1 MVLMPSWD
9 LMTWKEFESFID
21 NSTVAIL
28 PVGSVEQHGPHL
40 PLGLDYLIVD
50 ELCRR
55 LVVRAEGEGLKVVKL
70 PPIPYGLSAMWLGN
84 PGTIDISSN
93 SFINYV
99 YDVLKSVVRWGI
111 TKLVVLNGHAG
122 NSDALRLVASNLVK
136 DLSSNY
142 VVVVTSWWELV
153 GDVINEVFE
162 SKFFHADEVETSVAL
177 ALGVRVV
184 EVGVKGSEIFRR
196 YDDFWHSLDL
206 SRRPKIYVYRF
217 EGVRRE
223 PGSFGTPEKASYEKG
238 LKIVNTVVDRLL
250 KLIKELIEGKV

>member
-1 MVLMPSWD
+1 MPLWD
-9 LMTWKEFESFID
+9 LMTWKEFEVYVD
-21 NSTVAIL
+21 ESTVAIL
-28 PVGSVEQHGPHL
+28 PVGSVEQHGLHL

-55 LVVRAEGEGLKVVKL
+55 LVVRAEKEGFKVVKL

-99 YDVLKSVVRWGI
+99 YDVLRSVMRWGI
-111 TKLVVLNGHAG
+111 NKLLILNGHAG
-122 NSDALRLVASNLVK
+122 NSDALRLTASNLIK
-136 DLSSNY
+136 DLGGNY

-153 GDVINEVFE
+153 GDIINEVFE

-177 ALGVRVV
+177 ALGIRVA
-184 EVGVKGSEIFRR
+184 EVSVKSSEIFRR

-206 SRRPKIYVYRF
+206 VKRPKIYVYRF
-217 EGVRRE
+217 EGIRRE
-223 PGSFGTPEKASYEKG
+223 PGSFGIPEKASYEKG
-238 LKIVNTVVDRLL
+238 LKVVNTVIDRLL
-250 KLIKELIEGKV
+250 MLIKDLISSRI

>member
-1 MVLMPSWD
+1 VVLMPSWD

-99 YDVLKSVVRWGI
+99 YDVLRSVVRWGI

-122 NSDALRLVASNLVK
+122 NSDALRVVASNLVK

-238 LKIVNTVVDRLL
+238 LKVVNTVVDRLL
-250 KLIKELIEGKV
+250 KLIKELVEGKV